1 MTNFQTGTGAV
12 PSAIRI
18 PHFGAYVLQLSQYNI
33 PDPGTSNPVNSGF
46 TGISGLLGPNPL
58 SPQIQ
63 GATPLLDPRAAFNNR
78 ATFALGEFALQRDPQ
93 RPSVP
98 QIEIRR
104 SDQDRL
110 IVPGTGPADPVTPNP
125 QIFPRYANV
134 PDPKFFPEFP
144 NGVKVPLQGGFQP
157 APTLAQL
164 DLLRKAAVTTLLAD
178 KLLDFSHRTG
188 QTLFVVDGQI
198 INTAGYRRSYESP
211 RPTPPGPGAAADRL
225 SESARSA
232 ALPARSPGLTVPA
245 VASLARNNVAGRQ
258 VPPLR
263 SFGPSPDATRTGAA
277 AQVAE
282 VRRAVRHR

>member
-1 MTNFQTGTGAV
+1 M
-12 PSAIRI
+12 
-18 PHFGAYVLQLSQYNI
+18 
-33 PDPGTSNPVNSGF
+33 
-46 TGISGLLGPNPL
+46 
-58 SPQIQ
+58 
-63 GATPLLDPRAAFNNR
+63 
-78 ATFALGEFALQRDPQ
+78 
-93 RPSVP
+93 
-98 QIEIRR
+98 
-104 SDQDRL
+104 
-110 IVPGTGPADPVTPNP
+110 PGTGPADPVTPNP

-144 NGVKVPLQGGFQP
+144 NGVKVPQQGGFQP

-258 VPPLR
+258 VPPSGASVPAR
-263 SFGPSPDATRTGAA
+263 TRHAPGP
-277 AQVAE
+277 
-282 VRRAVRHR
+282 RHRWLKCVGPYVIDNGGRLEASCHRRGGMRMRSLLVVLTLLIGGSGCSAVADPETAVAPACRRTLGPGRSEGDARTDAPDGR